1 MIISDLVKAANS
13 APDSSYAKGGL
24 FFEVRL
30 TKVRHIASVS

>member
-24 FFEVRL
+24 FLEVSL
-30 TKVRHIASVS
+30 TEARHIASIS